1 MAKER
6 PRSGAWQV
14 VTEIKIED
22 LIVDGKFHPPV
33 EKKYLEITPPTITDN
48 LSDLTRVIRSLK
60 QIHQIGNIYVDFYAV
75 RKMASALREKDWKV
89 TVTLAN
95 SRKKGGKVQL
105 INIEPGDT
113 TSQNFAVAVD
123 IGTTTVWG
131 QLLDLNN
138 GEILAQ
144 PVEYNAQIG
153 YGEDVISR
161 IAYAQKAQRS
171 KKNEGLGGFHHQW
184 NY

>member
-1 MAKER
+1 
-6 PRSGAWQV
+6 
-14 VTEIKIED
+14 
-22 LIVDGKFHPPV
+22 
-33 EKKYLEITPPTITDN
+33 
-48 LSDLTRVIRSLK
+48 
-60 QIHQIGNIYVDFYAV
+60 
-75 RKMASALREKDWKV
+75 MASALREKDWKV

-113 TSQNFAVAVD
+113 TSRNFAVAVD

-144 PVEYNAQIG
+144 SGRV
-153 YGEDVISR
+153 
-161 IAYAQKAQRS
+161 
-171 KKNEGLGGFHHQW
+171 
-184 NY
+184 